1 MTLDLVH
8 PRTSRSTFLWGG
20 LPAVIALALGS
31 AACADAAND
40 ATPAVEDDL
49 IPETPDGK
57 SDTGYLSTLAVELEG
72 VFASELH
79 VDLGGKNETERIA
92 YREEILAGGYRVQS
106 LLDTQIKFAK
116 NQINASTLHMN
127 LSSSTAQVVSVDFDG
142 DALRIA
148 YQSTLESIVSTEE
161 LTKAGTTLE
170 AVKASAFS
178 AILPDRP
185 DLMAEKVG
193 LACLNAEATSAE
205 AYNYF
210 YYYDPNK
217 EGCATAM
224 EAAGIGRVE
233 AHLTLRDL
241 APQKTVYP
249 EYDQL
254 VADQKIDVVLFFGAA
269 DHDWEPGKWDWGTDG
284 RDTLVRDL
292 KNRGFRA
299 IDALQGDVLQRV
311 VSGLTETIT
320 VIGPEVLKDLQH
332 DDTNL
337 FKTLVSQ
344 NEIVVYNGHSFYGSL
359 NVLNDASM
367 YPGRYQIFL
376 MSSCWSYEYY
386 TKQIFAHNQT
396 PEDPQGWLR
405 ADVVNDTQ
413 MGWFHN
419 MPHVARIL
427 LTNVLRGAETGGREG
442 SRFYTWDRII
452 GAMNDFVVQSQSE
465 RGTESHEI
473 FGVSGVRTNQF
484 EPATP

>member
-8 PRTSRSTFLWGG
+8 PRTHLFSGG
-20 LPAVIALALGS
+20 LSVLIALSLGTV
-31 AACADAAND
+31 ACADPAAD
-40 ATPAVEDDL
+40 TTPAVEDAL
-49 IPETPDGK
+49 IPETPNGK

-92 YREEILAGGYRVQS
+92 YRDEVLAGGYQVQS
-106 LLDTQIKFAK
+106 MLDTQIKYAK

-127 LSSSTAQVVSVDFDG
+127 LSSSTAHVVSAEIDG
-142 DALRIA
+142 DSLRVA

-170 AVKASAFS
+170 AVKATAFN

-185 DLMAEKVG
+185 DLMAERVG
-193 LACLNAEATSAE
+193 LACLTSEATSAE

-217 EGCATAM
+217 EGCVAAM
-224 EAAGIGRVE
+224 ANAGIGRVE

-254 VADQKIDVVLFFGAA
+254 VADQKIDAVLFFGAA
-269 DHDWEPGKWDWGTDG
+269 DHDWEPGKWDWGTEG
-284 RDTLVRDL
+284 RDIIIRDL
-292 KNRGFRA
+292 KNRGFRK
-299 IDALQGDVLQRV
+299 IDAPQGEVLQKV
-311 VSGLTETIT
+311 VDGLTETIT

-337 FKTLVSQ
+337 FKTLVTQ
-344 NEIVVYNGHSFYGSL
+344 NEIVIYNGHSFYGSL

-396 PEDPQGWLR
+396 EADPEGWLR

-452 GAMNDFVVQSQSE
+452 GAINDFVVQSQSE
-465 RGTESHEI
+465 RATESHEI

-484 EPATP
+484 EPASP